1 MTYQN
6 RLLRERAAR
15 QRALELSGRP
25 GTDMDPRSRR
35 AIEAELAAG
44 QRLAPGLEVD
54 TRGRQALRH
63 DASIRT
69 NQRSQFQVNA
79 DALRFSTPVDGAQA
93 ATKDYVDSQITDS
106 GSGTAVRT
114 QYNFA
119 TTALILGTSAYAAI
133 STITPEPELDLDNL
147 LATGT
152 NGILAATGHYY
163 LATFHCQVV
172 NPFAGSVQST
182 FIMYTPADAT
192 YTVPL
197 QHCIRPFTIQR
208 RVASGTGNEGVQDI
222 YFGCLV
228 NLSNYPLVA
237 SREIYAAAFATSNVV
252 VSRPYL
258 RVERLHPYDQSD
270 VTASLPAP
278 GPLVE
283 FVASATSVAT
293 RTNINFTDLSIGE
306 VDTWAWTFGD
316 GTTSTQQNPQ
326 KAYTVAGTYTV
337 SLEAGTSGSTNTE
350 TKTSYITVT

>member
-25 GTDMDPRSRR
+25 GTEMDPRTRR

-79 DALRFSTPVDGAQA
+79 DALRFSTPVEGAQA

-114 QYNFA
+114 QYNFS
-119 TTALILGTSAYAAI
+119 TFALTLSTSYAI
-133 STITPEPELDLDNL
+133 VRTVSSEPELDLDNL
-147 LATGT
+147 LSTGT
-152 NGILAATGHYY
+152 DGILAATGHYY

-172 NPFAGSVQST
+172 NAFAGQVET
-182 FIMYTPADAT
+182 NFIMYTPADAT

-197 QHCIRPFTIQR
+197 QHCVRPFTIQR
-208 RVASGTGNEGVQDI
+208 RVASGTGNEGVQDL

-237 SREIYAAAFATSNVV
+237 SREVYVAALGGSAVV
-252 VSRPYL
+252 VRRPYL
-258 RVERLHPYDQSD
+258 RLERLHPYDQSD
-270 VTASLPAP
+270 VTASLPAA

-283 FVASATSVAT
+283 FVASATNVAT